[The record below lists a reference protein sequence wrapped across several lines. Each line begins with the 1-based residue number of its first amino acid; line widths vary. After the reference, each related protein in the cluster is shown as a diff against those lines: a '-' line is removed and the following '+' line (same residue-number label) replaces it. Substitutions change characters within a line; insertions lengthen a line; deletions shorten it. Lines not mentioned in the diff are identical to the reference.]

1 MMQKNYLIDNNMQK
15 IEIAEL
21 ANAVAQV
28 SNNGLEPKKGL
39 KLYRFYQS
47 LKAVQTEVMEYEQKL
62 RKDYDIKEKD
72 NDAEALKKYNEAFHE
87 MLNEEADI
95 KVEPFLTEEEA
106 VDVFG
111 KVLTME
117 GLDIILSMVARKC
130 EEKRFKKLLEEVK
143 RVSDA
148 TDKLREEAEKETVE

>member
-1 MMQKNYLIDNNMQK
+1 MTWINYLIDNNMKK
-15 IEIAEL
+15 IEIARL

-47 LKAVQTEVMEYEQKL
+47 LKAIQTEVSEYEQKL

-72 NDAEALKKYNEAFHE
+72 NDTETLKKYNEAFVE
-87 MLNEEADI
+87 MLNEDVDI

-117 GLDIILSMVARKC
+117 GLNILLPMVA
-130 EEKRFKKLLEEVK
+130 
-143 RVSDA
+143 
-148 TDKLREEAEKETVE
+148 KED

>member
-1 MMQKNYLIDNNMQK
+1 MKK
-15 IEIAEL
+15 IEVARL

-62 RKDYDIKEKD
+62 RKDFDIKEKD
-72 NDAEALKKYNEAFHE
+72 NDEATLKAYNEAFME
-87 MLNEEADI
+87 MLNEDVDI

-117 GLDIILSMVARKC
+117 GLDIILSMVAR
-130 EEKRFKKLLEEVK
+130 ESEDKRFKKLLEDVK

-148 TDKLREEAEKETVE
+148 TDKLREETEED

>member
-1 MMQKNYLIDNNMQK
+1 MKK
-15 IEIAEL
+15 IEIAGL
-21 ANAVAQV
+21 AGAIAQV

-47 LKAVQTEVMEYEQKL
+47 LKAVQTEVTEYQQKL
-62 RKDYDIKEKD
+62 RNDFGIVDGENDKDAIKKF
-72 NDAEALKKYNEAFHE
+72 NEAFAE

-117 GLDIILSMVARKC
+117 GLNIVLPMVAK
-130 EEKRFKKLLEEVK
+130 EE
-143 RVSDA
+143 
-148 TDKLREEAEKETVE
+148 

>member
-1 MMQKNYLIDNNMQK
+1 MKK
-15 IEIAEL
+15 IEIARL

-47 LKAVQTEVMEYEQKL
+47 LKAIQTEVSEYEQKL

-72 NDAEALKKYNEAFHE
+72 NETLKAYNEAFVE
-87 MLNEEADI
+87 MLNEDVDI

-117 GLDIILSMVARKC
+117 GLNILLPMVA
-130 EEKRFKKLLEEVK
+130 
-143 RVSDA
+143 
-148 TDKLREEAEKETVE
+148 KED

>member
-1 MMQKNYLIDNNMQK
+1 MKK
-15 IEIAEL
+15 IEIVRL
-21 ANAVAQV
+21 AGAIAQV

-47 LKAVQTEVMEYEQKL
+47 LKAVQTEVSEFEQKL
-62 RKDYDIKEKD
+62 RKDFDIKEQD
-72 NDAEALKKYNEAFHE
+72 NDEQTLRAYNAAFIE

-106 VDVFG
+106 VDVLG

-117 GLDIILSMVARKC
+117 GLNIVLPMVA
-130 EEKRFKKLLEEVK
+130 
-143 RVSDA
+143 
-148 TDKLREEAEKETVE
+148 KED

>member
-1 MMQKNYLIDNNMQK
+1 MKK
-15 IEIAEL
+15 FEIARL
-21 ANAVAQV
+21 AGAMAQV

-47 LKAVQTEVMEYEQKL
+47 LKSIQTEVSEYEQKL
-62 RKDYDIKEKD
+62 RKDFDIKDKD
-72 NDAEALKKYNEAFHE
+72 NDEEALKKYNAAFLE

-106 VDVFG
+106 VDVLG

-117 GLDIILSMVARKC
+117 GLNMVLPMVAI
-130 EEKRFKKLLEEVK
+130 
-143 RVSDA
+143 
-148 TDKLREEAEKETVE
+148 AE

>member
-1 MMQKNYLIDNNMQK
+1 MKK
-15 IEIAEL
+15 IEIARL
-21 ANAVAQV
+21 AGAIAQV

-47 LKAVQTEVMEYEQKL
+47 LKAVQTEVQEYEQKL
-62 RKDYDIKEKD
+62 RKDFDIKEQD
-72 NDAEALKKYNEAFHE
+72 NDNDKENIKKFNESFWE

-117 GLDIILSMVARKC
+117 GLDIILSMVAR
-130 EEKRFKKLLEEVK
+130 ESEDKRFKKLLEDVK

-148 TDKLREEAEKETVE
+148 TDKLREATEEETEEE

>member
-1 MMQKNYLIDNNMQK
+1 MKK
-15 IEIAEL
+15 IEIARL
-21 ANAVAQV
+21 AAAVANV

-47 LKAVQTEVMEYEQKL
+47 LKAVQTEVSEYEQKL
-62 RKDYDIKEKD
+62 RKDYDIKEEN
-72 NDAEALKKYNEAFHE
+72 NDEANIKAYNEALIV

-95 KVEPFLTEEEA
+95 KVEPFLSEEEA

-117 GLDIILSMVARKC
+117 GLNIILPMVAIAEKS
-130 EEKRFKKLLEEVK
+130 EEKN
-143 RVSDA
+143 
-148 TDKLREEAEKETVE
+148 

>member
-1 MMQKNYLIDNNMQK
+1 MMQINYLIDNNMKK

-21 ANAVAQV
+21 ANAVAQL

-62 RKDYDIKEKD
+62 RKDYDIKEQD
-72 NDAEALKKYNEAFHE
+72 NDEATLKAYNEAFME

-117 GLDIILSMVARKC
+117 GLNIILPMVAT
-130 EEKRFKKLLEEVK
+130 E
-143 RVSDA
+143 
-148 TDKLREEAEKETVE
+148 

>member
-1 MMQKNYLIDNNMQK
+1 MKK
-15 IEIAEL
+15 FEIVGL
-21 ANAVAQV
+21 AGAIAQV

-47 LKAVQTEVMEYEQKL
+47 LKAVQTEVQEYQQKL
-62 RKDYDIKEKD
+62 RSDFGIVDGENDKESIKKF
-72 NDAEALKKYNEAFHE
+72 NEAFAE
-87 MLNEEADI
+87 MLNEDVDI

-117 GLDIILSMVARKC
+117 GLNIVLPMVAK
-130 EEKRFKKLLEEVK
+130 EE
-143 RVSDA
+143 
-148 TDKLREEAEKETVE
+148 